1 MFRLTLSLA
10 FAVLLSTTAFA
21 APAQLTGAVTTP
33 LTLDEVTL
41 KALPATTLD
50 VSFQTSKGP
59 ETGHYTGALLWD
71 LVNKA
76 VLVNDEGKNA
86 ALKHTLLITGSDGYA
101 VSVALGELDPN
112 FANTQVLLA
121 YDGADGKAAFDHL
134 RLVVP
139 GDVHGGRSVKDVVGI
154 EVK

>member
-1 MFRLTLSLA
+1 MRVRNGCIWRSRRCAKTYGS
-10 FAVLLSTTAFA
+10 
-21 APAQLTGAVTTP
+21 AP
-33 LTLDEVTL
+33 
-41 KALPATTLD
+41 
-50 VSFQTSKGP
+50 
-59 ETGHYTGALLWD
+59 
-71 LVNKA
+71 
-76 VLVNDEGKNA
+76 NDEGKNA

-121 YDGADGKAAFDHL
+121 YDGADGKASFDHL